1 MVMDFAVFRDEQA
14 VSYDC
19 HDFFCQRVN
28 RQFDTTVCERHVVR
42 GLSLAHIM
50 LGPRDFLFHFFF
62 SSPFSAQC
70 DTSGYLMFYLQIT
83 LQLL

>member
-1 MVMDFAVFRDEQA
+1 MDFAVFRDEQA

-19 HDFFCQRVN
+19 HDFLCQRVD

-50 LGPRDFLFHFFF
+50 LGPREFLFHFFF
-62 SSPFSAQC
+62 SSFSPFNVIP
-70 DTSGYLMFYLQIT
+70 GFHKKKM
-83 LQLL
+83 